1 MTLPD
6 IPMDETIEF
15 LVDLLDTPSPTG
27 DTEQAIAYVQ
37 EAVRDLPL
45 TFHRTHKGGLVLT
58 WDGDATCPRAL
69 TAHTDTLGAMVKR
82 IKNNGRLELTS
93 VGSFDWHSI
102 EGEGCTVITAAGRYY
117 RGSIL
122 PIKASVH
129 IYGAEA
135 RTLERT
141 QENYEVRL
149 DERTD
154 SAETTEQL
162 GINVGDFVYFD
173 PRVEVT
179 HSGFI
184 RSRHLDDKAGV
195 ACLYGALLA
204 LHRAGLT
211 PRYRLDM
218 LISNYEEVG
227 HGGSVGIPADVQ
239 ELVVLDMAAVGEGQ
253 NSDEFSVGLGAK
265 DAGGPYDLGL
275 RRQLVQLADANA
287 IPCKVDIYPY
297 YSSDGEAAL
306 HAGADLRVALIG
318 PGVDASHAYER
329 THRDSIEATA
339 RLIVAYLL
347 AE

>member
-1 MTLPD
+1 MLPD

-15 LVDLLDTPSPTG
+15 LAGLLDTPSPTG

-58 WDGDATCPRAL
+58 WAGDVTCPRAL

-102 EGEGCTVITAAGRYY
+102 EGEGCTVVTAAGRYY

-179 HSGFI
+179 HGGFI

-211 PRYRLDM
+211 PRYRLDV

-253 NSDEFSVGLGAK
+253 TSDEFSVGIGAK

-275 RRQLVQLADANA
+275 RRRLVQLADANA
-287 IPCKVDIYPY
+287 IPCRVDIYPY
-297 YSSDGEAAL
+297 YGSDGEAAL